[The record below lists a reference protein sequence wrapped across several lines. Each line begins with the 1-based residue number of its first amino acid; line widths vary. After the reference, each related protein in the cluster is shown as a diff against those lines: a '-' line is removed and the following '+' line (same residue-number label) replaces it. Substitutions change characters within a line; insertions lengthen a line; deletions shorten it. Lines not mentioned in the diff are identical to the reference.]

1 MGGVI
6 TTAGYHSNGGS
17 GNKDNIKGNSGKNG
31 ERGGNNRGSASH
43 LCLIFGILHNPKTQE
58 KMIIH
63 TYININ
69 DEDGRY
75 IYIYEIGNRKILVNS

>member
-31 ERGGNNRGSASH
+31 ERGGNNRGSVSH
-43 LCLIFGILHNPKTQE
+43 LCLIFGILRNPKTQE
-58 KMIIH
+58 KTLSVMALI
-63 TYININ
+63 T
-69 DEDGRY
+69 
-75 IYIYEIGNRKILVNS
+75 LAP